1 MKGQKMFNQN
11 LQKLRAEKNISQE
24 QLADKI
30 GVSRQSVSAWE
41 SGKSSPELD
50 KLITL
55 SELFEISLDEL
66 TSEISTKKA
75 NFNKKEYEKSY
86 QKIALIRA
94 LGMFI
99 LFAGLAVAA
108 YFSGSTA
115 SFNVLAGVG
124 LMLSL
129 AISVPLLI
137 LAKNFDNS
145 ETENLLDYN
154 IEIDK
159 FFSKNEIRQVK
170 NIKNSSTMALVSTL
184 FTAIA
189 AHQIIYHFSNL
200 GINLANTIFMALLGI
215 GISASTYG
223 NSIFS
228 KINNFYEIENKDEE
242 KDSKIG
248 FFAAIIMLSI
258 TAIYL
263 TYSFITNDW
272 ASARILYTIGGIAI
286 AIFTIFIKRKN

>member
-1 MKGQKMFNQN
+1 MKGQKMFSQN

-41 SGKSSPELD
+41 SGKSSPELE
-50 KLITL
+50 KLIAL

-66 TSEISTKKA
+66 TGEILTRKA

-94 LGMFI
+94 LGMLI
-99 LFAGLAVAA
+99 LFTGLAIAA

-115 SFNVLAGVG
+115 SFNVLAGVN

-154 IEIDK
+154 IKIDK
-159 FFSKNEIRQVK
+159 IFSKNEIRQAK
-170 NIKNSSTMALVSTL
+170 NIKNSSTMAFVSTI

-189 AHQIIYHFSNL
+189 AHQIIYHFSDL

-248 FFAAIIMLSI
+248 FFAAITMLSI

>member
-50 KLITL
+50 KLIAL

-66 TSEISTKKA
+66 TGKISTKKA

-99 LFAGLAVAA
+99 LFAGLAIAA

-159 FFSKNEIRQVK
+159 IFSKNEIRQVK
-170 NIKNSSTMALVSTL
+170 NIKNSSTMALVSTI

-189 AHQIIYHFSNL
+189 AHQIIYHFSDL

-228 KINNFYEIENKDEE
+228 KINNFYEIKNKDEE

>member
-1 MKGQKMFNQN
+1 MFNQN

-215 GISASTYG
+215 GISASTYE

-272 ASARILYTIGGIAI
+272 VSARILYTIGGIAI

>member
-1 MKGQKMFNQN
+1 MFNQN

-41 SGKSSPELD
+41 SGRSSPELD
-50 KLITL
+50 KLIAL

-66 TSEISTKKA
+66 TGEISNKKA

-86 QKIALIRA
+86 QKIALIRT

-99 LFAGLAVAA
+99 LFSGLAIAA

-159 FFSKNEIRQVK
+159 IFLKNEIRQIK

-228 KINNFYEIENKDEE
+228 KINNFYEIKNKDEE

-248 FFAAIIMLSI
+248 LFASVVMLAI
-258 TAIYL
+258 TAIFL

>member
-1 MKGQKMFNQN
+1 MKGQKMFSQN
-11 LQKLRAEKNISQE
+11 LQKIRAEKNISQE

-41 SGKSSPELD
+41 SGKSSPELE
-50 KLITL
+50 KLIAL

-66 TSEISTKKA
+66 TGEISTKKA

-99 LFAGLAVAA
+99 LFAGLAIAA

-115 SFNVLAGVG
+115 SFNVLAGVS

-154 IEIDK
+154 IQIDK
-159 FFSKNEIRQVK
+159 IFSKNEIRQVK
-170 NIKNSSTMALVSTL
+170 NIKNSSTMALVSTI

-189 AHQIIYHFSNL
+189 AHQIIYHFSDL

-228 KINNFYEIENKDEE
+228 KINNFYEIKNKDEE

-248 FFAAIIMLSI
+248 FFAAMTMLSI

>member
-1 MKGQKMFNQN
+1 MFNQN

-30 GVSRQSVSAWE
+30 GVSRQSVSSWE

-50 KLITL
+50 KLIAL

-66 TSEISTKKA
+66 TGEISTKKA

-94 LGMFI
+94 LGMLI
-99 LFAGLAVAA
+99 LFAGLAIAA

-115 SFNVLAGVG
+115 SFNVLAGVS

-145 ETENLLDYN
+145 EIENLLDYT
-154 IEIDK
+154 IKIDK
-159 FFSKNEIRQVK
+159 FFQKMKSDKPKILK
-170 NIKNSSTMALVSTL
+170 
-184 FTAIA
+184 IA
-189 AHQIIYHFSNL
+189 ALWHWHQQFL
-200 GINLANTIFMALLGI
+200 QL
-215 GISASTYG
+215 
-223 NSIFS
+223 
-228 KINNFYEIENKDEE
+228 
-242 KDSKIG
+242 
-248 FFAAIIMLSI
+248 
-258 TAIYL
+258 
-263 TYSFITNDW
+263 
-272 ASARILYTIGGIAI
+272 
-286 AIFTIFIKRKN
+286 

>member
-1 MKGQKMFNQN
+1 MKGQKMFSQN

-41 SGKSSPELD
+41 SGKSSPELE
-50 KLITL
+50 KLIAL

-66 TSEISTKKA
+66 TGEISTKKA
-75 NFNKKEYEKSY
+75 NLNKKEYEKSY

-159 FFSKNEIRQVK
+159 IFSKNEIRQAK
-170 NIKNSSTMALVSTL
+170 NIKNSSTMALVSTV

-189 AHQIIYHFSNL
+189 AHQIIYHFSDL
-200 GINLANTIFMALLGI
+200 GINLANTIFMTLLGI

-228 KINNFYEIENKDEE
+228 KINNFYEIKNKDEE

-248 FFAAIIMLSI
+248 FFAAITMLSI

-263 TYSFITNDW
+263 TYSFITNNW
-272 ASARILYTIGGIAI
+272 NSAELFYPVGGIAI
-286 AIFTIFIKRKN
+286 TIYAIYVKKK

>member
-1 MKGQKMFNQN
+1 MFNQN

>member
-1 MKGQKMFNQN
+1 MKGQKMFSQN

-30 GVSRQSVSAWE
+30 GVSRQSISAWE
-41 SGKSSPELD
+41 SGKSSPELE
-50 KLITL
+50 KLIAL

-66 TSEISTKKA
+66 TGEISTKKV
-75 NFNKKEYEKSY
+75 NFNKKDYEKSY

-99 LFAGLAVAA
+99 LFAGLAIAA

-159 FFSKNEIRQVK
+159 IFSKNEIRQAK
-170 NIKNSSTMALVSTL
+170 NIKNSSTMALASTI

-189 AHQIIYHFSNL
+189 THQIIYHFSDL
-200 GINLANTIFMALLGI
+200 GINLANTIFMTLLGI

-258 TAIYL
+258 TAVYL
-263 TYSFITNDW
+263 TYSFITNNWD
-272 ASARILYTIGGIAI
+272 SAKIFYPIGGIAI
-286 AIFTIFIKRKN
+286 AIYAIYVKKR

>member
-1 MKGQKMFNQN
+1 
-11 LQKLRAEKNISQE
+11 
-24 QLADKI
+24 
-30 GVSRQSVSAWE
+30 
-41 SGKSSPELD
+41 
-50 KLITL
+50 
-55 SELFEISLDEL
+55 
-66 TSEISTKKA
+66 
-75 NFNKKEYEKSY
+75 
-86 QKIALIRA
+86 
-94 LGMFI
+94 MFI
-99 LFAGLAVAA
+99 LFAGLAIAA

-115 SFNVLAGVG
+115 SFNVLAGVS

-159 FFSKNEIRQVK
+159 IFSKNEIRQVK
-170 NIKNSSTMALVSTL
+170 NIKNSSTMALVSTI

-189 AHQIIYHFSNL
+189 AHQIIYHFSDL

-228 KINNFYEIENKDEE
+228 KINNFYEIKNKDEE

-248 FFAAIIMLSI
+248 FFAAMTMLSI

>member
-1 MKGQKMFNQN
+1 MFSHN
-11 LQKLRAEKNISQE
+11 LQKLRSEKNISQE

-30 GVSRQSVSAWE
+30 GVSRQSISAWE
-41 SGKSSPELD
+41 SGKSSPELE
-50 KLITL
+50 KLIAL

-66 TSEISTKKA
+66 TGKISTRKV

-94 LGMFI
+94 LGIFI

-108 YFSGSTA
+108 YFSGSIA
-115 SFNVLAGVG
+115 SFNVLAGIA

-145 ETENLLDYN
+145 ETENLLDCN
-154 IEIDK
+154 IKIDN
-159 FFSKNEIRQVK
+159 FFSKNEIRQTK
-170 NIKNSSTMALVSTL
+170 NIKNSSTMALVSTI

-189 AHQIIYHFSNL
+189 AHQIIYHFSDL
-200 GINLANTIFMALLGI
+200 GINLSNTIFMALLGI

-223 NSIFS
+223 KMKK
-228 KINNFYEIENKDEE
+228 KI
-242 KDSKIG
+242 
-248 FFAAIIMLSI
+248 
-258 TAIYL
+258 
-263 TYSFITNDW
+263 
-272 ASARILYTIGGIAI
+272 
-286 AIFTIFIKRKN
+286 RK